1 MSFFPYYKNLTSK
14 QELKLQKSIQQV
26 GHATDLLNILS
37 ESFVHNFEELEKL
50 PTGIIEQY
58 LNTYGV
64 CGVCEDEN
72 GKIVIGIADLMSTS
86 YYNYQKGDNVNITMI
101 GSDRVFNKKV
111 GIDCELIF
119 NNSTRTPTIDV
130 MTFSS
135 LLTEIDVSLDK
146 IIKMTRYIKVPI
158 VNNEKEKTQIEEIFS
173 AIERGDLKAVTS
185 MKNDIEK
192 LMTAYTD
199 SSDNDIKT
207 IELTDVEKSNNIQY
221 LTLLRNSLKEFFY
234 TKYGH
239 SIRNTAKVAQQ
250 SKDEVNDLSVTSL
263 ILPFNMLKNRKQG
276 WERVNELFGTN
287 YTCEFSDLINIEL
300 MKTEE
305 PEEPKEPEE
314 PEEPET
320 EENNNE
326 PNT

>member
-1 MSFFPYYKNLTSK
+1 MSFFPYYENLTNK
-14 QELKLQKSIQQV
+14 RELKLIKEIQQC
-26 GHATDLLNILS
+26 GHSVDLLNILS
-37 ESFVHNFEELEKL
+37 ESFVHNFEEIENL

-64 CGVCEDEN
+64 CGVCEDEK

-111 GIDCELIF
+111 GINCELIF

-146 IIKMTRYIKVPI
+146 IIKMTRYIKVPV

-173 AIERGDLKAVTS
+173 AIESGNLKVVTS

-192 LMTAYTD
+192 LMSAYTD

-207 IELTDVEKSNNIQY
+207 IELTNVDKSNNIQY

-276 WERVNELFGTN
+276 WERVNALFGTN

-305 PEEPKEPEE
+305 TEETEEPEE

-320 EENNNE
+320 EGNSNE

>member
-1 MSFFPYYKNLTSK
+1 MSFFPYYENLTNK
-14 QELKLQKSIQQV
+14 RELKLVKEIQQC
-26 GHATDLLNILS
+26 GHSVDLLNILS
-37 ESFVHNFEELEKL
+37 ESFVHNFEEIENL

-64 CGVCEDEN
+64 CGVCEDEK
-72 GKIVIGIADLMSTS
+72 GKIVIGVADLMSTS

-101 GSDRVFNKKV
+101 GSNRVFNKRV

-119 NNSTRTPTIDV
+119 NNSTRTPTIDI

-146 IIKMTRYIKVPI
+146 IIKMTRYIKVPV

-192 LMTAYTD
+192 LVSAYTD
-199 SSDNDIKT
+199 TSDNDIKT
-207 IELTDVEKSNNIQY
+207 IELTDVDKSNNIQY

-276 WERVNELFGTN
+276 WERVNALFGTN
-287 YTCEFSDLINIEL
+287 YTCDFSDLINIEL
-300 MKTEE
+300 MRTEETEE
-305 PEEPKEPEE
+305 PK
-314 PEEPET
+314 EPET
-320 EENNNE
+320 EENNNGTE
-326 PNT
+326 A

>member
-1 MSFFPYYKNLTSK
+1 MSFFPYYEKLNNK
-14 QELKLQKSIQQV
+14 RELKLVKEIQQC
-26 GHATDLLNILS
+26 GHTFDLLNILS
-37 ESFVHNFEELEKL
+37 ESFVHNFEEIEKL

-64 CGVCEDEN
+64 CGVCEDDS

-185 MKNDIEK
+185 MRNDIEK
-192 LMTAYTD
+192 LMSAYTD

-263 ILPFNMLKNRKQG
+263 ILPFNMLNNRKQG
-276 WERVNELFGTN
+276 WERVNALFGTN

-305 PEEPKEPEE
+305 PEEPEE
-314 PEEPET
+314 PTEPKEPET
-320 EENNNE
+320 EGNNE
-326 PNT
+326 SDA

>member
-1 MSFFPYYKNLTSK
+1 MSFFPYYKNLSHK
-14 QELKLQKSIQQV
+14 QELTLEKSIQQV
-26 GHATDLLNILS
+26 GHTVDLLNILS
-37 ESFVHNFEELEKL
+37 ESFVHNFEKLEKL

-64 CGVCEDEN
+64 CGVCEDEK

-192 LMTAYTD
+192 LMSAYTD
-199 SSDNDIKT
+199 TGDNDIKT

-263 ILPFNMLKNRKQG
+263 ILPTNMLKNRKQG
-276 WERVNELFGTN
+276 WERVNKLFGTN

-300 MKTEE
+300 MRTEE
-305 PEEPKEPEE
+305 PTEPK
-314 PEEPET
+314 EPET

>member
-1 MSFFPYYKNLTSK
+1 MSFFPYYENLTNK
-14 QELKLQKSIQQV
+14 RELKLIKEIQQC
-26 GHATDLLNILS
+26 GHSVDLLNILS
-37 ESFVHNFEELEKL
+37 ESFVHNFEEIENL

-64 CGVCEDEN
+64 CGVCEDEK

-111 GIDCELIF
+111 GINCELIF

-146 IIKMTRYIKVPI
+146 IIKMTRYIKVPV

-173 AIERGDLKAVTS
+173 AIESGNLKVVTS

-192 LMTAYTD
+192 LMSAYTD
-199 SSDNDIKT
+199 SSDNNIKT
-207 IELTDVEKSNNIQY
+207 IELTNVDKSNNIQY

-276 WERVNELFGTN
+276 WERVNALFGTN

-305 PEEPKEPEE
+305 TEETEEPEE

>member
-1 MSFFPYYKNLTSK
+1 MSFFPYYENLTNK
-14 QELKLQKSIQQV
+14 RELKLIKEIQQC
-26 GHATDLLNILS
+26 GHSVDLLNILS
-37 ESFVHNFEELEKL
+37 ESFVHNFEEIEKL

-64 CGVCEDEN
+64 CGVCEDDR

-101 GSDRVFNKKV
+101 GSNRVFNKKV
-111 GIDCELIF
+111 GVDCELIF

-146 IIKMTRYIKVPI
+146 IIKMTRYIKVPV

-173 AIERGDLKAVTS
+173 AIESGNLKAVTS

-199 SSDNDIKT
+199 TNDNDIKT

-276 WERVNELFGTN
+276 WERVNALFGTN
-287 YTCEFSDLINIEL
+287 YTCDFSDLINIEI
-300 MKTEE
+300 MRTKE
-305 PEEPKEPEE
+305 PEEPTE

-320 EENNNE
+320 EDNNNE
-326 PNT
+326 SNT

>member
-1 MSFFPYYKNLTSK
+1 MSFFPYYEKLSTK
-14 QELKLQKSIQQV
+14 QELKLTKSIQQI
-26 GHATDLLNILS
+26 GHTVDLLNILS
-37 ESFVHNFEELEKL
+37 ESFTHNFEELEKL
-50 PTGIIEQY
+50 PTGIVEQY

-135 LLTEIDVSLDK
+135 LLTELDVSLDK
-146 IIKMTRYIKVPI
+146 IIKMTRYVKVPV
-158 VNNEKEKTQIEEIFS
+158 VNNEKEKTQIEEIFK
-173 AIERGDLKAVTS
+173 AIEDGNLKAVTS

-192 LMTAYTD
+192 LMSAYTD
-199 SSDNDIKT
+199 SQENEIKT
-207 IELTDVEKSNNIQY
+207 IELTDVDKSNNIQY
-221 LTLLRNSLKEFFY
+221 LTLLRNSLKEFFF

-239 SIRNTAKVAQQ
+239 SIRNTVKAAQQ

-263 ILPFNMLKNRKQG
+263 ILPYNMLKNRKQG

-287 YTCEFSDLINIEL
+287 YTCEFSDLINIEI
-300 MKTEE
+300 MRTE
-305 PEEPKEPEE
+305 EPEE

-320 EENNNE
+320 EENNE
-326 PNT
+326 SNT

>member
-1 MSFFPYYKNLTSK
+1 MSFFPYYEKLSTK
-14 QELKLQKSIQQV
+14 QELKLTKSIQQI
-26 GHATDLLNILS
+26 GHTVDLLNILS

-64 CGVCEDEN
+64 CGVCEDEK

-101 GSDRVFNKKV
+101 GSNRVFNKKI

-119 NNSTRTPTIDV
+119 NNSTRTPTIDI

-158 VNNEKEKTQIEEIFS
+158 VNNEKEKTQIEEIFK
-173 AIERGDLKAVTS
+173 AIEDGNLKAVTS

-199 SSDNDIKT
+199 TNDNIKT
-207 IELTDVEKSNNIQY
+207 IELTDVDKSNNIQY

-250 SKDEVNDLSVTSL
+250 SKDEVNDLSITSL

-276 WERVNELFGTN
+276 WERVNALFGTN
-287 YTCEFSDLINIEL
+287 YTCEFSDLINIEI
-300 MKTEE
+300 MRT
-305 PEEPKEPEE
+305 EEPKEPEE
-314 PEEPET
+314 PKELET
-320 EENNNE
+320 EENNDE

>member
-1 MSFFPYYKNLTSK
+1 MSFFPYYEKLSTK
-14 QELKLQKSIQQV
+14 QELKLTKSIQQI
-26 GHATDLLNILS
+26 GHTVDLLNILS
-37 ESFVHNFEELEKL
+37 ESFVHNFEEIEKL

-64 CGVCEDEN
+64 CGVCEDEK

-101 GSDRVFNKKV
+101 GSNRVFNKKI

-119 NNSTRTPTIDV
+119 NNSTRTPTIDI

-158 VNNEKEKTQIEEIFS
+158 VNNEKEKTQIEEIFK
-173 AIERGDLKAVTS
+173 AIEDGNLKAVTS

-199 SSDNDIKT
+199 TNDNIKT
-207 IELTDVEKSNNIQY
+207 IELTDVDKSNNIQY

-250 SKDEVNDLSVTSL
+250 SKDEVNDLSITSL

-276 WERVNELFGTN
+276 WERVNALFGTN
-287 YTCEFSDLINIEL
+287 YTCEFSDLINIEI
-300 MKTEE
+300 MRT
-305 PEEPKEPEE
+305 EEPKEPEE
-314 PEEPET
+314 PKELET
-320 EENNNE
+320 EENNDE

>member
-1 MSFFPYYKNLTSK
+1 MSFFPYYKNLSHK
-14 QELKLQKSIQQV
+14 QEITLEKSIQQI
-26 GHATDLLNILS
+26 GHTVDLLNILS

-64 CGVCEDEN
+64 CGVCEDEK
-72 GKIVIGIADLMSTS
+72 GKIVIGVADLMSTS

-101 GSDRVFNKKV
+101 GSNRVFNKRV
-111 GIDCELIF
+111 GVDCELIF

-130 MTFSS
+130 LTFSS

-146 IIKMTRYIKVPI
+146 IIKMTRYIKVPV

-192 LMTAYTD
+192 LMSAYTD
-199 SSDNDIKT
+199 STDNDIKT
-207 IELTDVEKSNNIQY
+207 IELTDVDKSNNIQY

-263 ILPFNMLKNRKQG
+263 VLPFNMLKNRKQG
-276 WERVNELFGTN
+276 WNRVNALFGTN

-305 PEEPKEPEE
+305 PEETT
-314 PEEPET
+314 EPET
-320 EENNNE
+320 EDNNNGTE
-326 PNT
+326 A

>member
-1 MSFFPYYKNLTSK
+1 MSFFPYYENLTNK
-14 QELKLQKSIQQV
+14 RELKLIKEIQQC
-26 GHATDLLNILS
+26 GHSVDLLNILS

-64 CGVCEDEN
+64 CGVCEDEK

-86 YYNYQKGDNVNITMI
+86 YYNYQKGDNVNITMV

-111 GIDCELIF
+111 GINCELIF
-119 NNSTRTPTIDV
+119 NNSTRTPTIDI

-146 IIKMTRYIKVPI
+146 IIKMTRYIKVPV

-192 LMTAYTD
+192 LMSAYTD
-199 SSDNDIKT
+199 TGDNDIKT
-207 IELTDVEKSNNIQY
+207 IELTDVDKSNNIQY

-239 SIRNTAKVAQQ
+239 TIRNTAKVAQQ

-263 ILPFNMLKNRKQG
+263 ILPYNMLKNRKQG
-276 WERVNELFGTN
+276 WERVNALFGTN

-305 PEEPKEPEE
+305 PKEA
-314 PEEPET
+314 ET
-320 EENNNE
+320 EENNIGTE
-326 PNT
+326 A

>member
-1 MSFFPYYKNLTSK
+1 MSFFPYYKNLSHK
-14 QELKLQKSIQQV
+14 QELILEKSIQQI
-26 GHATDLLNILS
+26 GHTVDLLNILS
-37 ESFVHNFEELEKL
+37 ESFVHNFEELENL

-64 CGVCEDEN
+64 CGVCEDET

-146 IIKMTRYIKVPI
+146 IIKMTRYIKVPV

-173 AIERGDLKAVTS
+173 NIEMGNLKAVTS

-192 LMTAYTD
+192 LMSAYTD
-199 SSDNDIKT
+199 SSDNDFKT
-207 IELTDVEKSNNIQY
+207 IELTDVDKSNNIQY

-263 ILPFNMLKNRKQG
+263 ILTFNMLKNRKQG
-276 WERVNELFGTN
+276 WERVNALFGTN
-287 YTCEFSDLINIEL
+287 YTCEFSELINIEL
-300 MKTEE
+300 MRTEE
-305 PEEPKEPEE
+305 PEEAED

-320 EENNNE
+320 EENNNGTE
-326 PNT
+326 A

>member
-1 MSFFPYYKNLTSK
+1 MSFFPYYENLTNK
-14 QELKLQKSIQQV
+14 RELKLIKEIQQC
-26 GHATDLLNILS
+26 GHSVDLLNILS

-64 CGVCEDEN
+64 CGVCEDET

-111 GIDCELIF
+111 GINCELIF

-146 IIKMTRYIKVPI
+146 IIKMTRYCKVPV

-173 AIERGDLKAVTS
+173 AIESGNLKAVTS
-185 MKNDIEK
+185 MKK
-192 LMTAYTD
+192 
-199 SSDNDIKT
+199 
-207 IELTDVEKSNNIQY
+207 
-221 LTLLRNSLKEFFY
+221 F
-234 TKYGH
+234 
-239 SIRNTAKVAQQ
+239 
-250 SKDEVNDLSVTSL
+250 
-263 ILPFNMLKNRKQG
+263 
-276 WERVNELFGTN
+276 
-287 YTCEFSDLINIEL
+287 
-300 MKTEE
+300 
-305 PEEPKEPEE
+305 
-314 PEEPET
+314 
-320 EENNNE
+320 
-326 PNT
+326 

>member
-1 MSFFPYYKNLTSK
+1 
-14 QELKLQKSIQQV
+14 
-26 GHATDLLNILS
+26 
-37 ESFVHNFEELEKL
+37 
-50 PTGIIEQY
+50 
-58 LNTYGV
+58 
-64 CGVCEDEN
+64 
-72 GKIVIGIADLMSTS
+72 
-86 YYNYQKGDNVNITMI
+86 
-101 GSDRVFNKKV
+101 
-111 GIDCELIF
+111 
-119 NNSTRTPTIDV
+119 
-130 MTFSS
+130 
-135 LLTEIDVSLDK
+135 
-146 IIKMTRYIKVPI
+146 MTRYIKIPV

-192 LMTAYTD
+192 LMSPYTD
-199 SSDNDIKT
+199 TGDNDIKT

-263 ILPFNMLKNRKQG
+263 ILPTNMLKNRKQG
-276 WERVNELFGTN
+276 WERVNALFGTN

-300 MKTEE
+300 MRTEE
-305 PEEPKEPEE
+305 PTEPK
-314 PEEPET
+314 EPET

>member
-1 MSFFPYYKNLTSK
+1 MSFFPYYKNLSHK
-14 QELKLQKSIQQV
+14 QELTLEKSIQQI
-26 GHATDLLNILS
+26 GHTVDLLNILS

-64 CGVCEDEN
+64 CGVCEDEK
-72 GKIVIGIADLMSTS
+72 GKIVIGVADLMSTS

-101 GSDRVFNKKV
+101 GSNRVFNKRV

-119 NNSTRTPTIDV
+119 NNSTRTPTIDI

-192 LMTAYTD
+192 LVSAYTD

-207 IELTDVEKSNNIQY
+207 IELTDVAKSNNIQY

-276 WERVNELFGTN
+276 WERVNALFGTN
-287 YTCEFSDLINIEL
+287 YTCEFSELINIEI
-300 MKTEE
+300 MRTEETEEPEE
-305 PEEPKEPEE
+305 PEEPKEPE
-314 PEEPET
+314 T

-326 PNT
+326 SNI

>member
-1 MSFFPYYKNLTSK
+1 MSFFPYYKNLSHK
-14 QELKLQKSIQQV
+14 QELTLEKSIQQI
-26 GHATDLLNILS
+26 GHTVDLLNILS

-64 CGVCEDEN
+64 CGVCEDEK

-192 LMTAYTD
+192 LMSAYTD
-199 SSDNDIKT
+199 TGDNDIKT

-276 WERVNELFGTN
+276 WERVNDLFGTN

-300 MKTEE
+300 MRTEE
-305 PEEPKEPEE
+305 PTE

-326 PNT
+326 SNT

>member
-1 MSFFPYYKNLTSK
+1 MSFFPYYKNLSHK
-14 QELKLQKSIQQV
+14 QELILEKSIQQV
-26 GHATDLLNILS
+26 GHTVDLLNILS
-37 ESFVHNFEELEKL
+37 ESFVHNFEKLEKL

-192 LMTAYTD
+192 LMSAYTD
-199 SSDNDIKT
+199 TGDNDIKT

-263 ILPFNMLKNRKQG
+263 ILPTNMLKNRKQG
-276 WERVNELFGTN
+276 WERVNALFGTN
-287 YTCEFSDLINIEL
+287 YTCKFSDLINIEL
-300 MKTEE
+300 MRTEETEE
-305 PEEPKEPEE
+305 PK
-314 PEEPET
+314 EPET

-326 PNT
+326 PST

>member
-1 MSFFPYYKNLTSK
+1 MSFFPYYEKLNNK
-14 QELKLQKSIQQV
+14 RELKLVKEIQQC
-26 GHATDLLNILS
+26 GHTFDLLNILS
-37 ESFVHNFEELEKL
+37 ESFVHNFEEIEKL

-64 CGVCEDEN
+64 CGVCEDDS

-185 MKNDIEK
+185 MRNDIEK
-192 LMTAYTD
+192 LMSAYTD

-276 WERVNELFGTN
+276 WERVNALFGTN

-305 PEEPKEPEE
+305 PEEPEE
-314 PEEPET
+314 PTEPKEPET
-320 EENNNE
+320 EGNNE
-326 PNT
+326 SDA

>member
-1 MSFFPYYKNLTSK
+1 MSFFPYYENLTNK
-14 QELKLQKSIQQV
+14 RKLKLVKEIQQC
-26 GHATDLLNILS
+26 GHSVDLLNILS
-37 ESFVHNFEELEKL
+37 ESFVHNFEDLEKL

-86 YYNYQKGDNVNITMI
+86 YYNYQQGDNVNITMI
-101 GSDRVFNKKV
+101 GSNKVFNKRV

-146 IIKMTRYIKVPI
+146 IIKMTRYIKVPV

-199 SSDNDIKT
+199 SSDNGIKT

-276 WERVNELFGTN
+276 WERVNTLFGTN
-287 YTCEFSDLINIEL
+287 YTCEFSDLINIEI
-300 MKTEE
+300 MRTKETEDS
-305 PEEPKEPEE
+305 
-314 PEEPET
+314 EEPET

-326 PNT
+326 SNT